1 MAYSNQNVS
10 SRAVTIN
17 KDYPVVH
24 IQFSY
29 NQNCSDF
36 QVEAGSTVTT
46 YETPHS
52 TTYTLHLGD
61 LELAKIGSYQDY
73 IYYDNG
79 KWYKYG
85 AIGKKLGTELTQD
98 NLEPATQGIYL
109 LSIGA
114 IASPKCACYC
124 NGLTYKGATDS
135 AWNEKNGIY
144 IGQLFSGYNNI
155 YINKDYPNNQK
166 AEALA
171 WLRSFNFT
179 LYYVL
184 ATPSTTEI
192 TNDTLLSDLEY
203 IRTHAISYS
212 GTTNISSSG
221 NLPIIISASALK
233 QLS

>member
-1 MAYSNQNVS
+1 MTYSNQNVS

-85 AIGKKLGTELTQD
+85 AIGKVILNGSESWNFSTYGTKYRASLSVSDIYTSQADNTTSQLYSNYFLKGAYNVADENSVTARYNTPQLNFFITFATSKTEWTTWLGTHNTKVL
-98 NLEPATQGIYL
+98 
-109 LSIGA
+109 
-114 IASPKCACYC
+114 
-124 NGLTYKGATDS
+124 
-135 AWNEKNGIY
+135 
-144 IGQLFSGYNNI
+144 
-155 YINKDYPNNQK
+155 YP
-166 AEALA
+166 LG
-171 WLRSFNFT
+171 
-179 LYYVL
+179 
-184 ATPSTTEI
+184 TPTSTEI
-192 TNDTLLSDLEY
+192 TNTTLLSDLEY
-203 IRTHAISYS
+203 IRTHAKSYS